1 MTLKEYG
8 TARMVLSPQDRDHL
22 AALALRDSGNDA
34 AVITA
39 LTPTGAQPGECAV
52 TVGGY
57 LGRLGLPSGR
67 SLDIACRFPDMDPV
81 EVLRVALSLPAPLP
95 LADTPSGSAALVPDV
110 IAATFCRHVE
120 TLASRGLAKNYTQRM
135 NFGPPYAGKLR
146 PDVHL
151 RRFAGRADR
160 LVTEMKVLTV
170 DTPPNR
176 AILRALLLLRQ
187 LPLSRDLQQRL
198 RRLLPVF
205 ATVSSSR
212 MTAREVAGVHLTALT
227 ARYRPALALA
237 AVVVAG
243 SSLGPWSADLPG
255 NSLMFNMPAAWE
267 RYVSARVE
275 QALPEFNVSTGQKF
289 LISDAGHVAVADC
302 LVSTATG
309 IVAVV
314 DAKYKQQEKAPSSD
328 DIYQMVTYCHRL
340 GVPRALLIYPTAGSD
355 RLVNVGDIA
364 IYIAGLGTGDS
375 SGGASFAKRLAAVV
389 APMPASA

>member
-1 MTLKEYG
+1 
-8 TARMVLSPQDRDHL
+8 MVLSPQDRDYL

-34 AVITA
+34 AVITG
-39 LTPTGAQPGECAV
+39 LTPTATQPGEYAV

-67 SLDIACRFPDMDPV
+67 SLDIACRFPDIDPV
-81 EVLRVALSLPAPLP
+81 EVLRSALALPAPLP
-95 LADTPSGSAALVPDV
+95 LADTTSGAAALVPDV

-120 TLASRGLAKNYTQRM
+120 TLASRGLAKSYTHRI
-135 NFGPPYAGKLR
+135 NIGPPYPGKLR
-146 PDVHL
+146 PDLHL

-160 LVTEMKVLTV
+160 LVTEMKVLTL

-187 LPLSRDLQQRL
+187 LPLSPDLQQRL

-212 MTAREVAGVHLTALT
+212 MTAQEVAGLQLTALT
-227 ARYRPALALA
+227 GRYQQALALA
-237 AVVVAG
+237 VVVVAG
-243 SSLGPWSADLPG
+243 SSLGPWGTDLPG
-255 NSLMFNMPAAWE
+255 DSLMFNMPAAWE
-267 RYVSARVE
+267 CFVSARVKE
-275 QALPEFNVSTGQKF
+275 ALPEFNVSTAQKF
-289 LISDAGHVAVADC
+289 AISDAGHVAVADC
-302 LVSTATG
+302 LVSTGTE

-314 DAKYKQQEKAPSSD
+314 DAKYKQQAKAPSSD

-340 GVPRALLIYPTAGSD
+340 GVSRAVLIYPAAGSD

-364 IYIAGLGTGDS
+364 IQIAGLGTSES
-375 SGGASFAKRLAAVV
+375 SGNASFAKRLAAVV
-389 APMPASA
+389 AAMPAPA